1 MTITTNWFKTYF
13 GQKNESGPCL
23 TFNPANEK
31 FVIDKQVDSFLKR
44 NTYRKPYI
52 FLDVV

>member
-1 MTITTNWFKTYF
+1 MSAALGHLGVISYWT
-13 GQKNESGPCL
+13 GRSL